1 MKKRTALLFSMAFFL
16 ITLLIL
22 GQQEIEKSKALLK
35 NLAGKEINNF
45 IFTTY
50 DFSGVIKSEATP
62 LILLAKSKTIE
73 NLLVQKCRLKEII
86 FLQEANG
93 QEIVLN
99 SYGDAGIIQ
108 FEIEHGGK
116 IIEANQEM
124 EFNYFRKTATP
135 FLNIINFGPWQIF
148 FYFFG
153 KIFLILFF
161 TLLPFFLSIKLF
173 LISMSILIVAISLL
187 QIKRVVIEKVAVKIG
202 RECLAKKLPPK
213 LSEKSTINYSSLIPQ
228 VFITPTKHESPKI
241 NPVKIIFPD
250 ELIKKTRKS
259 INKIFH
265 IPRYSFVMS

>member
-1 MKKRTALLFSMAFFL
+1 MAFFS

-35 NLAGKEINNF
+35 NLAGKETNNF

-50 DFSGVIKSEATP
+50 DFSEVIKSKATP

-116 IIEANQEM
+116 IIEADQEM

-135 FLNIINFGPWQIF
+135 FLNIINFGSWQIF
-148 FYFFG
+148 FYFFS

-173 LISMSILIVAISLL
+173 LISMGILILVISLL
-187 QIKRVVIEKVAVKIG
+187 QIKRAIIEKVDVKTG
-202 RECLAKKLPPK
+202 KECLAKKLPPK
-213 LSEKSTINYSSLIPQ
+213 LSDKSIIHYNSFVPQ
-228 VFITPTKHESPKI
+228 VFIIPTKQENLKI
-241 NPVKIIFPD
+241 NPVKIIFP
-250 ELIKKTRKS
+250 EEVVKKTKKS

-265 IPRYSFVMS
+265 VPKYSFVMS

>member
-1 MKKRTALLFSMAFFL
+1 MR
-16 ITLLIL
+16 I
-22 GQQEIEKSKALLK
+22 
-35 NLAGKEINNF
+35 
-45 IFTTY
+45 
-50 DFSGVIKSEATP
+50 
-62 LILLAKSKTIE
+62 ILLAKSKTIE

-116 IIEANQEM
+116 IIEADQEM

-148 FYFFG
+148 FYFFS
-153 KIFLILFF
+153 KIFLIMFF
-161 TLLPFFLSIKLF
+161 TMLPLFLSIKLF

-187 QIKRVVIEKVAVKIG
+187 QIKRVVIEK
-202 RECLAKKLPPK
+202 ECLAKKLPPK
-213 LSEKSTINYSSLIPQ
+213 LSEKSITHYNSFVPR
-228 VFITPTKHESPKI
+228 VFIVPTKQVIPKI
-241 NPVKIIFPD
+241 NPVKIIFPED
-250 ELIKKTRKS
+250 VIEKTRKS

-265 IPRYSFVMS
+265 VPKYSFVMS